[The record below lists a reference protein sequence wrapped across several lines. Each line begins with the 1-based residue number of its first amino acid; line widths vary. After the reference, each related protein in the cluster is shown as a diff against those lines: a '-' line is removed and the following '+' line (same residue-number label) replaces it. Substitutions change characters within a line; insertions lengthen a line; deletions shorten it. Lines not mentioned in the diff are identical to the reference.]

1 MIFLLSAV
9 VLAAAVLLGGGSRAG
24 FLGDVAVQLLA
35 IPLFLASLWCWSDKS
50 EAVSLWRRPTSLLLF
65 LIALLSVVLVFVQLL
80 PLPPILASEWLWVHD
95 RPAEAGGAVADET
108 WRRLSL
114 TPMASWAA
122 VASMLPPI
130 AVFAG
135 VSQLDAVARFRI
147 TALVIG
153 LSALALLLGF
163 LQIVQ
168 GPHSGL
174 RFFEFTNPSEAV
186 GFFANR
192 NHFASLLYTAL
203 VFAAVW
209 FSFAARDF
217 VKHGTL
223 DTRAILWF
231 AAAAALLIATIA
243 GLALARSR
251 AGLVLALAAIGG
263 IVAMFF
269 VDDRK
274 AGKGRDSSSR
284 FVRRLALGALGLAV
298 LFATQFGLSRV
309 MTRFEVDP
317 LADLRITLTAATLRT
332 ALESLPFGTGIGSFV
347 PVYLTK
353 EKTQDLFAD
362 YANRAHNDW
371 AELLLETGVFGLAIA
386 VLFLW
391 WFIARAIA
399 VWRSRPAA
407 GLDHHLPLQRAATLA
422 IMLLLAHSLVDYPL
436 RTTAM
441 VTIFA
446 FSCALLIE
454 PPASAAPAEP
464 PPRRSSRR
472 RKERPAA
479 SPEAP
484 SEGAWDADMEWP
496 EAWKKRDI

>member
-9 VLAAAVLLGGGSRAG
+9 VLAAAILLGGGSRAG

-35 IPLFLASLWCWSDKS
+35 IPLFLASLWCWADKS
-50 EAVSLWRRPTSLLLF
+50 ESVTLWRRTTALPLF
-65 LIALLSVVLVFVQLL
+65 LIAALSLVVLVVQLL
-80 PLPPILASEWLWVHD
+80 PLPPIFDSDWLWAHS
-95 RPAEAGGAVADET
+95 RPADAGGAVADES

-114 TPMASWAA
+114 TPNASWAA
-122 VASMLPPI
+122 VASMLPPL
-130 AVFAG
+130 ALFAG
-135 VSQLDAVARFRI
+135 VSQLDAAARFRI
-147 TALVIG
+147 AALVIG

-168 GPHSGL
+168 GPNSGL
-174 RFFEFTNPSEAV
+174 RFFEFTNGFEAV

-192 NHFASLLYTAL
+192 NHFASLLYTTL

-209 FSFAARDF
+209 FSFAAGDF
-217 VKHGTL
+217 VKQGTL

-269 VDDRK
+269 VDGRK
-274 AGKGRDSSSR
+274 SGKGRDSSSR

-298 LFATQFGLSRV
+298 LFAAQFGLSRM
-309 MTRFEVDP
+309 MTRLEVDP
-317 LADLRITLTAATLRT
+317 LADLRITLTAATVR
-332 ALESLPFGTGIGSFV
+332 AAVENLPFGTGIGSFV
-347 PVYLTK
+347 VVYLAR
-353 EKTQDLFAD
+353 EKTEDLFSD

-371 AELLLETGVFGLAIA
+371 AELLLETGVFGAAIA
-386 VLFLW
+386 ALFLW
-391 WFIARAIA
+391 WFIGRLIA
-399 VWRSRPAA
+399 VWRPRPDER
-407 GLDHHLPLQRAATLA
+407 LDHHLTLQRAATVA

-441 VTIFA
+441 VTVFA
-446 FSCALLIE
+446 FACAILIE
-454 PPASAAPAEP
+454 PPVPTTPHEQPA
-464 PPRRSSRR
+464 RRSSRR
-472 RKERPAA
+472 RKERPAP
-479 SPEAP
+479 SPEATP
-484 SEGAWDADMEWP
+484 EEGWGAETDWP
-496 EAWKKRDI
+496 DAWKKGDA

>member
-1 MIFLLSAV
+1 MIFSLSAV
-9 VLAAAVLLGGGSRAG
+9 VLAAAIMLGGGSRSG

-35 IPLFLASLWCWSDKS
+35 IPLFLASLWSWSDKS
-50 EAVSLWRRPTSLLLF
+50 EGVALWRRPKALPLLL
-65 LIALLSVVLVFVQLL
+65 IAALSLVLLLVQLL
-80 PLPPILASEWLWVHD
+80 PLPPIFESDWLWAHS
-95 RPAEAGGAVADET
+95 RPADAGRAVADES

-114 TPMASWAA
+114 TPVASWAA
-122 VASMLPPI
+122 VASMLPPL
-130 AVFAG
+130 ALFAG
-135 VSQLDAVARFRI
+135 VSQLDAAARFRI
-147 TALVIG
+147 AALLIG

-163 LQIVQ
+163 HQIVQ

-217 VKHGTL
+217 VKQGTL

-274 AGKGRDSSSR
+274 AGKGLDSSSR
-284 FVRRLALGALGLAV
+284 FVRRLALGALGIAV
-298 LFATQFGLSRV
+298 LFAAQFGLSRV

-347 PVYLTK
+347 PVYLAK
-353 EKTQDLFAD
+353 EKTQDLFTD

-371 AELLLETGVFGLAIA
+371 AELLLETGIFGLAIA

-391 WFIARAIA
+391 WFAARAIA
-399 VWRSRPAA
+399 VWRPRRAA
-407 GLDHHLPLQRAATLA
+407 GLEHHLTLQRAATLT

-441 VTIFA
+441 ATIFA
-446 FSCALLIE
+446 FACAILIE
-454 PPASAAPAEP
+454 PPASATPAEP

-479 SPEAP
+479 SPEATP
-484 SEGAWDADMEWP
+484 EGAWGAAMEWP
-496 EAWKKRDI
+496 DAWKNRDT

>member
-1 MIFLLSAV
+1 MIFSLSAV
-9 VLAAAVLLGGGSRAG
+9 VLAAAVVLGGGSRAG

-35 IPLFLASLWCWSDKS
+35 IPLLLASLWSWADRIQ
-50 EAVSLWRRPTSLLLF
+50 AVHLWRTTALPLA
-65 LIALLSVVLVFVQLL
+65 LIAVLSLVLVVVQLT
-80 PLPPILASEWLWVHD
+80 PLPPIFGSDWLWAHN
-95 RPAEAGGAVADET
+95 RPAEITDAVADED
-108 WRRLSL
+108 WRRVSL

-122 VASMLPPI
+122 ITSMLPPLAI
-130 AVFAG
+130 FAS

-147 TALVIG
+147 AALLIG

-163 LQIVQ
+163 LQIAQ
-168 GPHSGL
+168 GPQSGL
-174 RFFEFTNPSEAV
+174 RFFEFTNPTEAV
-186 GFFANR
+186 GPFANR

-203 VFAAVW
+203 IFAAVW

-217 VKHGTL
+217 VKQGTL
-223 DTRAILWF
+223 DTHAILWF

-274 AGKGRDSSSR
+274 AGKGRDSSGR
-284 FVRRLALGALGLAV
+284 FVRRLTLGALSLAV
-298 LFATQFGLSRV
+298 IFAAQFGLSRV
-309 MTRFEVDP
+309 MTRFEADP
-317 LADLRITLTAATLRT
+317 LADLRVTLTGATMRA

-347 PVYLTK
+347 PVYLSK
-353 EKTQDLFAD
+353 EKTQDLFSD

-371 AELLLETGVFGLAIA
+371 AEVLLETGIFGLAIA

-399 VWRSRPAA
+399 VWRSQSAE
-407 GLDHHLPLQRAATLA
+407 GLDHHLTLQRAATLA

-446 FSCALLIE
+446 FSCAILIE
-454 PPASAAPAEP
+454 PPASATPAEP
-464 PPRRSSRR
+464 PPRRSSGR
-472 RKERPAA
+472 RKERPAP
-479 SPEAP
+479 SPDAP
-484 SEGAWDADMEWP
+484 PEEGWGAEMEWP
-496 EAWKKRDI
+496 EAWKKRGT

>member
-1 MIFLLSAV
+1 MAP
-9 VLAAAVLLGGGSRAG
+9 AG
-24 FLGDVAVQLLA
+24 TL
-35 IPLFLASLWCWSDKS
+35 PL
-50 EAVSLWRRPTSLLLF
+50 V
-65 LIALLSVVLVFVQLL
+65 LIAALSVVLLFVQFL
-80 PLPPILASEWLWVHD
+80 PLPPIFHSVWLWAHS
-95 RPAEAGGAVADET
+95 RPGEAGGAVADES
-108 WRRLSL
+108 WRRLTL
-114 TPMASWAA
+114 TPFASWAA

-130 AVFAG
+130 ALFAG
-135 VSQLDAVARFRI
+135 VIQLDAVARFRI
-147 TALVIG
+147 AALVIG
-153 LSALALLLGF
+153 LSAVALLLGF

-209 FSFAARDF
+209 FSFAAKDF
-217 VKHGTL
+217 VKQGTV

-231 AAAAALLIATIA
+231 AAAAALLIGTIA

-251 AGLVLALAAIGG
+251 AGLVLAVAAIGG

-274 AGKGRDSSSR
+274 SGKGRDSSSR

-298 LFATQFGLSRV
+298 LFAAQFGIDRV
-309 MTRFEVDP
+309 ITRFEVDP
-317 LADLRITLTAATLRT
+317 LADLRVTLTAATVRT

-353 EKTQDLFAD
+353 EKTEDLFSD

-391 WFIARAIA
+391 WFTARAIA
-399 VWRSRPAA
+399 IWRPRAA
-407 GLDHHLPLQRAATLA
+407 GGPDHHLTLQRAATLA
-422 IMLLLAHSLVDYPL
+422 IILLLAHSLVDYPL

-446 FSCALLIE
+446 FACAILIE
-454 PPASAAPAEP
+454 PPASAAPEEP
-464 PPRRSSRR
+464 PPKRSSRR
-472 RKERPAA
+472 RKERPAP

-484 SEGAWDADMEWP
+484 PGEGWGADMEWP
-496 EAWKKRDI
+496 EAWKTRDT